1 MVLKVKKK
9 KKKKGFASKSS
20 SGGGSDLRP
29 KYSGK
34 TPPCQTSCP
43 SAEPIRTYLRNL
55 ADGDSPD
62 EAWYGLTDKN
72 PIPAVMGRICPHPC
86 EDGCNR
92 QHKDGSVA
100 INNVERWIGDHGI
113 KNNLKLKKLTEE
125 SHAEKVAVIGA
136 GPAGISAAYQLA
148 RRGYGVTLF
157 EQFDEPGGM
166 LRYGIPSY
174 RLPRDIIK
182 AEIDR
187 ILDVGVELKT
197 NCKIGRD
204 ISWDQIKSDYNAVF
218 LGIGAHSGKA
228 LGIPGEDASNV
239 YSGATYLN
247 KLNQGETID
256 IGDNVVVIGGGD
268 TAIDCSRTSWRL
280 AANVTL
286 AYRRTR
292 NEMPAISHEI
302 DEALKEDIK
311 LEELV
316 APVEIISNGDGK
328 AKAVKMIR
336 MELGEPDDS
345 GRRRPQPVEGS
356 EFEMPCT
363 AVISAV
369 SQKPDY
375 EGMDQFSNK
384 WGWIDVNENFETSEK
399 GVFAAGD
406 AASEL
411 GLVTEAVGNGR
422 KAAMN
427 IISYIRGEEYK
438 KEDAGKVVYHDK
450 MMLDWYK
457 PLERNEFTTLPVEER
472 RSWKEVNQ
480 TLTDEQAIAE
490 GTRCMS
496 CGACFDCENCWMYCQ
511 DNAVIKNGPKDYEFK
526 LENCIGCKKCAENCP
541 CYYIDML

>member
-72 PIPAVMGRICPHPC
+72 PIPAIMGRICPHPC

-280 AANVTL
+280 GANVTL

>member
-55 ADGDSPD
+55 ADGESPD

-72 PIPAVMGRICPHPC
+72 PIPAIMGRICPHPC

-280 AANVTL
+280 GANVTL

-328 AKAVKMIR
+328 A
-336 MELGEPDDS
+336 
-345 GRRRPQPVEGS
+345 
-356 EFEMPCT
+356 
-363 AVISAV
+363 
-369 SQKPDY
+369 
-375 EGMDQFSNK
+375 
-384 WGWIDVNENFETSEK
+384 
-399 GVFAAGD
+399 
-406 AASEL
+406 
-411 GLVTEAVGNGR
+411 
-422 KAAMN
+422 
-427 IISYIRGEEYK
+427 
-438 KEDAGKVVYHDK
+438 
-450 MMLDWYK
+450 
-457 PLERNEFTTLPVEER
+457 
-472 RSWKEVNQ
+472 
-480 TLTDEQAIAE
+480 
-490 GTRCMS
+490 
-496 CGACFDCENCWMYCQ
+496 
-511 DNAVIKNGPKDYEFK
+511 
-526 LENCIGCKKCAENCP
+526 
-541 CYYIDML
+541 